1 MMRSHSEKGV
11 AGWIVLV
18 VLAAIIGSGLVFYG
32 YINGLRSES
41 VKREAQ
47 LSAQYQS
54 NQNYLSTYISGFYEQ
69 IGVANLKSEK
79 MDQILSDAVKGR
91 YEKSGGFSQ
100 GGGFFSAILE
110 AYPNLAG
117 LNIFDKI
124 VEYISGQRAGYRDIQ
139 DKLLDMLRSYYTWRQ
154 DGFVQSFIVSS
165 VIGVPTDRLEA
176 RLSDGALHGAAA
188 RDKMYQIVLA
198 SQAQEAYKTG
208 TMDPLAVP
216 KK

>member
-91 YEKSGGFSQ
+91 YEKRV
-100 GGGFFSAILE
+100 A
-110 AYPNLAG
+110 
-117 LNIFDKI
+117 KI
-124 VEYISGQRAGYRDIQ
+124 
-139 DKLLDMLRSYYTWRQ
+139 
-154 DGFVQSFIVSS
+154 IVDE
-165 VIGVPTDRLEA
+165 T
-176 RLSDGALHGAAA
+176 
-188 RDKMYQIVLA
+188 
-198 SQAQEAYKTG
+198 KTSR
-208 TMDPLAVP
+208 
-216 KK
+216 